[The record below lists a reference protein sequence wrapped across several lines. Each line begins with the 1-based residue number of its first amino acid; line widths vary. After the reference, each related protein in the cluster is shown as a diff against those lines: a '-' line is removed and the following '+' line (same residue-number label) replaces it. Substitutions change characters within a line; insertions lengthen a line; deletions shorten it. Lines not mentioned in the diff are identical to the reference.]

1 VLEYRRHAK
10 TGLNPRYNARRDI
23 PTLEEVARQVHI
35 DRLPSWKYVKH
46 GAQWINTL
54 ADYGFPQNRAA
65 AGVRR
70 RPARGAGLPFAN
82 LNSEA

>member
-54 ADYGFPQNRAA
+54 SDYGFPQIGRLPVSD
-65 AGVRR
+65 AGQ
-70 RPARGAGLPFAN
+70 PAVLACLSPI
-82 LNSEA
+82 